1 MTRKTNYYELTEQ
14 EKGMYHNAIIQIILQ
29 NEATKRLMT
38 GTTVNNFALELVN
51 AVNLTIE
58 HNAPID
64 NLEKEMD

>member
-1 MTRKTNYYELTEQ
+1 MAKKTNYYELTEKEQ
-14 EKGMYHNAIIQIILQ
+14 AIYHNAVIQIILQ
-29 NEATKRLMT
+29 NEQTKRLMT
-38 GTTVNNFALELVN
+38 GTNVNNFALELVH